1 MKNLILTSLLLIGV
15 SYAVNFWNEQRAQSN
30 VKKEL
35 FVDAS
40 TNSSLAI
47 SVTFYQ
53 DASGSIKDNGIEII
67 STGVFKPY
75 FDDVN
80 RDIQLSLGIIDN
92 LSAEKLITT
101 SLAKREFVKPT
112 LQDLRNLNVVER
124 RREKERYES
133 ALKKYKEDSIRYYQN
148 RRTKI
153 EDFCK
158 RAEIALEVYRTKLS
172 GQTDLKTAIDIA
184 DKVFEFPDF
193 NSSKNFLLLYSD
205 GQDTYKRKIKKLRNK
220 AEVILINAGRDVP
233 TSVDAIVT
241 KKLQS
246 PEQAIKYTLIP

>member
-1 MKNLILTSLLLIGV
+1 MKNLILTSLFLGIV
-15 SYAVNFWNEQRAQSN
+15 SYAVQSWNEQRIQAN
-30 VKKEL
+30 VKVET

-40 TNSSLAI
+40 TISYSAI

-67 STGVFKPY
+67 STGIFMPY
-75 FDDVN
+75 FDDVT
-80 RDIQLSLGIIDN
+80 RDIQLSFGIIDN
-92 LSAEKLITT
+92 LSAEKLIAV
-101 SLAKREFVKPT
+101 SMAKLNFFKPT

-124 RREKERYES
+124 RKEKERFES
-133 ALKKYKEDSIRYYQN
+133 ALKKYKVDSIQYYQD

-153 EDFCK
+153 KDFCK
-158 RAEIALEVYRTKLS
+158 RAETVLDVYRTNLS

-193 NSSKNFLLLYSD
+193 SSSKNFLLLYSD
-205 GQDTYKRKIKKLRNK
+205 GQDTYHRKIKKLRNK
-220 AEVILINAGRDVP
+220 AEVILINAGRDIP
-233 TSVDAIVT
+233 TSVDAIIS